1 MAMYVNK
8 NEIKLILYLA
18 ATYILIWIAN
28 LFNKS
33 VPLYE
38 AAGQTDLT
46 APFKTTSPTNKKT
59 QKK

>member
-1 MAMYVNK
+1 MTMYVNK
-8 NEIKLILYLA
+8 NEIKLMLYLA

-33 VPLYE
+33 VPLYD
-38 AAGQTDLT
+38 QTDLT